1 MMDPASLLEQIVG
14 LQPGVSVMQEETD
27 CPTVVVG
34 ADGLLPL
41 ARALRNTPALD
52 FDLLTDHTAVDWL
65 KENRFELV
73 YQLTSLSEGHT
84 LRVSCSVPRDQPV
97 VPSLAGVWPI
107 AAWQEREVYD
117 LMGILYA
124 DHPDLRRLFL
134 DDDWQGFPLRKDY
147 EDDYIL
153 TPKE

>member
-1 MMDPASLLEQIVG
+1 MEEAALIQSVTALRS
-14 LQPGVSVMQEETD
+14 GVQQLVDETD

-34 ADGLLPL
+34 ADGLLSL
-41 ARALRNTPALD
+41 MQALRDTPELAFNQLV
-52 FDLLTDHTAVDWL
+52 DHTSVDWL
-65 KENRFELV
+65 KEDRFELIYHLV
-73 YQLTSLSEGHT
+73 SLEHGHT
-84 LRVSCSVPRDQPV
+84 LRVSCSVPRAAAV
-97 VPSLAGVWPI
+97 VPSLAGVWPV
-107 AAWQEREVYD
+107 AEWQEREVYD

-153 TPKE
+153 KPNA